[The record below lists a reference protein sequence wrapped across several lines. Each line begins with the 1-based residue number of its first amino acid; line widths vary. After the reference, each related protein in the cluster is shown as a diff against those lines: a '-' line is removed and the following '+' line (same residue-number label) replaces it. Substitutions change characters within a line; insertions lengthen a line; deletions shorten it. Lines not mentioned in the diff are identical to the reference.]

1 MARYRTIKST
11 HHFNSI
17 RQFHAVIRLLR
28 LYLSNLT
35 RNLGRRW
42 KILLPRSKSNYNACV
57 CTRDEASKPGHV
69 LFFAKWILRH
79 ANGRKGGILG
89 SIIDPSLPRIG
100 KAYKPF
106 LRIQSLEARPIYDW
120 MQRYND
126 IYSRWKTRY
135 DD

>member
-1 MARYRTIKST
+1 M
-11 HHFNSI
+11 
-17 RQFHAVIRLLR
+17 
-28 LYLSNLT
+28 
-35 RNLGRRW
+35 
-42 KILLPRSKSNYNACV
+42 
-57 CTRDEASKPGHV
+57 
-69 LFFAKWILRH
+69 
-79 ANGRKGGILG
+79 
-89 SIIDPSLPRIG
+89 LPRIG